1 MPALFRGRAGV
12 AAEGRNDPDSDE
24 SRQGRGAVSDTLL
37 AVCLGL
43 FSAVTLAAAN
53 MSVKMGSD
61 ILVGRAVL
69 SVSAAVTVA
78 PATLLVPLPNRWT
91 WGALLLAL
99 PAHYAYQLCLVRAMQ
114 RGDLSL
120 VFPVMRGAAPLL
132 TAAAAFLLLRETL
145 PALAVAG
152 LVVATGAVFVF
163 AAPPKGILLRH
174 HPDLPVLGWAL
185 ATAVG
190 VSLYNVAD
198 ARGVRGA
205 PEPFTYI
212 VWIFLLDSIGITLT
226 ALLRRRRELGRTIA
240 AKWRFGVVAGF
251 LSILSYGS
259 AVYAF
264 SLMETARV
272 SALRET
278 SVVFAALMG
287 TLLLGEGFGRRRTAA
302 ALGLAGGLVLM
313 QFGG

>member
-1 MPALFRGRAGV
+1 VASESPGGDALV
-12 AAEGRNDPDSDE
+12 SAA
-24 SRQGRGAVSDTLL
+24 LL
-37 AVCLGL
+37 AVGLGL

-69 SVSAAVTVA
+69 SASAALMVA
-78 PATLLVPLPNRWT
+78 PAAFFVPLPDSWT
-91 WGALLLAL
+91 WGALLLAV
-99 PAHYAYQLCLVRAMQ
+99 PAHYAYQLCLIRALQ

-132 TAAAAFLLLRETL
+132 TAAAAFLFLHESLAPL
-145 PALAVAG
+145 ALAG
-152 LVVATGAVFVF
+152 LVAATAAVFVF
-163 AAPPKGILLRH
+163 AAPPRGTLLRH
-174 HPDLPVLGWAL
+174 HPDAGVLAWAV

-190 VSLYNVAD
+190 VALYNVAD

-205 PEPFTYI
+205 PDPFTYI
-212 VWIFLLDSIGITLT
+212 VWIFLLDSICITCT
-226 ALLRRRRELGRTIA
+226 ALVRRRLELGRTIA
-240 AKWRFGVVAGF
+240 SKWRYGVAAGF

-278 SVVFAALMG
+278 SVVFAALLG
-287 TLLLGEGFGRRRTAA
+287 TIFLKEGFGPRRIAA
-302 ALGLAGGLVLM
+302 ALVLAAGLVAM

>member
-1 MPALFRGRAGV
+1 M
-12 AAEGRNDPDSDE
+12 SE
-24 SRQGRGAVSDTLL
+24 SVL

-43 FSAVTLAAAN
+43 FSAITLAAAN

-69 SVSAAVTVA
+69 SASAAVAVA
-78 PATLLVPLPNRWT
+78 PAAFFVPLPDRWT
-91 WGALLLAL
+91 WGALLLAV

-132 TAAAAFLLLRETL
+132 TAAAAFLLLGEAL

-152 LVVATGAVFVF
+152 LVVATAAVFVF
-163 AAPPKGILLRH
+163 AAPPSGTLLRH
-174 HPDLPVLGWAL
+174 HPERAVLGWAL

-212 VWIFLLDSIGITLT
+212 VWIFLLDSVGITLT
-226 ALLRRRRELGRTIA
+226 ALLRRRGELGRTIA

-264 SLMETARV
+264 SLMETAKV

-278 SVVFAALMG
+278 SVFFAALLG
-287 TLLLGEGFGRRRTAA
+287 TLFLREGFGRRRIAA
-302 ALGLAGGLVLM
+302 AIALAAGLVAM

>member
-1 MPALFRGRAGV
+1 
-12 AAEGRNDPDSDE
+12 
-24 SRQGRGAVSDTLL
+24 VSDALL
-37 AVCLGL
+37 AICLGL
-43 FSAVTLAAAN
+43 LSAITLAGAN

-61 ILVGRAVL
+61 ILVARAVL
-69 SVSAAVTVA
+69 SVSAAAAVA
-78 PATLLVPLPNRWT
+78 PAAFLVPLPDRWT

-99 PAHYAYQLCLVRAMQ
+99 PAHYLYQICLVRAMQ

-132 TAAAAFLLLRETL
+132 TAVAAFLLLRETL
-145 PALAVAG
+145 PPLAVAG
-152 LVVATGAVFVF
+152 LVAATAAVFVF
-163 AAPPKGILLRH
+163 AAPPSGTLLRH
-174 HPDLPVLGWAL
+174 HPDLAVLGWAL

-205 PEPFTYI
+205 PEPLIYI
-212 VWIFLLDSIGITLT
+212 VWIFLLDPIAITLT

-251 LSILSYGS
+251 LSVLSYGS

-264 SLMETARV
+264 SLMETAKV

-278 SVVFAALMG
+278 SVVFAALLG
-287 TLLLGEGFGRRRTAA
+287 TLFLREGFGRRRIAA
-302 ALGLAGGLVLM
+302 ALALAAGLVAM

>member
-1 MPALFRGRAGV
+1 MSAP
-12 AAEGRNDPDSDE
+12 
-24 SRQGRGAVSDTLL
+24 LL
-37 AVCLGL
+37 AICLGL

-53 MSVKMGSD
+53 MSVKMGND

-69 SVSAAVTVA
+69 SFSAALMVA
-78 PATLLVPLPNRWT
+78 PAAFLVPLPDAWT
-91 WGALLLAL
+91 WGALLIAV
-99 PAHYAYQLCLVRAMQ
+99 PAHYVYQLCLVRALQ

-120 VFPVMRGAAPLL
+120 VFPVMRGSAPLL
-132 TAAAAFLLLRETL
+132 TAAAAFLLLHETL
-145 PALAVAG
+145 PPLAVAG
-152 LVVATGAVFVF
+152 LLVATAAVFVF
-163 AAPPKGILLRH
+163 AAPPRGTLLRH
-174 HPDLPVLGWAL
+174 HPELAVLGWAL

-190 VSLYNVAD
+190 VALYNVAD

-212 VWIFLLDSIGITLT
+212 VWIFILDAIGITAT
-226 ALLRRRRELGRTIA
+226 ALVRRRGELGRAIA
-240 AKWRFGVVAGF
+240 SKWRFGVAAGF
-251 LSILSYGS
+251 LSVLSYGS

-264 SLMETARV
+264 SLIETAKV

-287 TLLLGEGFGRRRTAA
+287 AVFLKEGFGGRRVAA
-302 ALGLAGGLVLM
+302 ALALAAGLVAM

>member
-1 MPALFRGRAGV
+1 MSATF
-12 AAEGRNDPDSDE
+12 
-24 SRQGRGAVSDTLL
+24 L
-37 AVCLGL
+37 AVGLGL

-69 SVSAAVTVA
+69 SSSAALMVA
-78 PATLLVPLPNRWT
+78 PAAFLVPLPNAWT
-91 WGALLLAL
+91 WGALLLAV
-99 PAHYAYQLCLVRAMQ
+99 PAHYVYQLCLIRSLQ
-114 RGDLSL
+114 SGDLSL

-132 TAAAAFLLLRETL
+132 TAGAAFLLLRETL
-145 PALAVAG
+145 PPVALAG
-152 LVVATGAVFVF
+152 LMAATAAVFVF
-163 AAPPKGILLRH
+163 AAPPRGTLLRH
-174 HPDLPVLGWAL
+174 HPDLAVLGWAL

-212 VWIFLLDSIGITLT
+212 VWIFILDAICITLT
-226 ALLRRRRELGRTIA
+226 ASLRRRRELARVIA
-240 AKWRFGVVAGF
+240 SKWRFGVAAGF

-264 SLMETARV
+264 RLMETAKV

-287 TLLLGEGFGRRRTAA
+287 TVFLKEGFGRRRVAA
-302 ALGLAGGLVLM
+302 ALALAAGLVAM